1 MQFTNKPVFQTFIPL
16 FALLI
21 LVPLAAFANPGTLEN
36 LQYKVTLSETTPG
49 VDDSLIPGLDPLI
62 NVDIQDKL
70 HGTGTRYP
78 LKVYAIQEYFFS
90 DNLLNLITRTSPKSS
105 VTKPFYGFLQLN
117 LESASDSRQYDGIRK
132 YYFSSDNRAMIA
144 IFEQG
149 TGGGAAT
156 SSLGLVRWENKPA
169 SLGWIYSPANQAN
182 SLKTFQVPDGEIPAL
197 EGTVG
202 WTADSL
208 TAAFVASFTGGQ
220 TATDPGTKTYFLI
233 RVDLGDDGIKIAASP
248 LDAAALHLSTGST
261 IDKVECSGDLATLTI
276 ISSDGTDTQQVQLP
290 LPSTSTGSS
299 GP

>member
-149 TGGGAAT
+149 TGGGGGDFFPRAGAVGKQT
-156 SSLGLVRWENKPA
+156 SFPGMDLFPGKPGEFPEDLSGSRWGNSRAGRNGGMDRGL
-169 SLGWIYSPANQAN
+169 
-182 SLKTFQVPDGEIPAL
+182 PDRGL
-197 EGTVG
+197 CGFLHRR
-202 WTADSL
+202 ADRHRPWHEDL
-208 TAAFVASFTGGQ
+208 FL
-220 TATDPGTKTYFLI
+220 DPG
-233 RVDLGDDGIKIAASP
+233 
-248 LDAAALHLSTGST
+248 GS
-261 IDKVECSGDLATLTI
+261 GR
-276 ISSDGTDTQQVQLP
+276 
-290 LPSTSTGSS
+290 
-299 GP
+299 